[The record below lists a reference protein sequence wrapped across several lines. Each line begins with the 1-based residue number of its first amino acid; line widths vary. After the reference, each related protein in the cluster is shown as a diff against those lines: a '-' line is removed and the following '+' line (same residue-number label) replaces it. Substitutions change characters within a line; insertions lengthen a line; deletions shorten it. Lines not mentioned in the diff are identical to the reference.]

1 MSRRQSKFSVVNAGD
16 PQAGG
21 QCDRCGFWYP
31 IRSLTWQMEY
41 AGVGLWNKRI
51 LVCTTGNRCYD
62 IPQEQ
67 LRTLILPP
75 DPVAIQNARTPYY
88 SFENQTV
95 MIAESGAPSSVN
107 RLPPWGAGPE
117 IILCYQDGETPLVLE
132 YLTQTGSLP
141 APGPTGEFDLE
152 GSSLD
157 GPDVLG

>member
-1 MSRRQSKFSVVNAGD
+1 MSRRSGKFAATDASNPSAH
-16 PQAGG
+16 AI
-21 QCDRCGFWYP
+21 CDRCGFLYNL
-31 IRSLTWQMEY
+31 RDLAWQLEF
-41 AGVGLWNKRI
+41 AGVQLYNKRI

-62 IPQEQ
+62 KPNEQ

-75 DPVAIQNARTPYY
+75 DPVAVSNARTPYY
-88 SFENQTV
+88 SFENQTI

-152 GSSLD
+152 GSALD